1 MKRLGRNVA
10 ATRMRELNVALRP
23 LRIVSQ
29 ILGLN
34 IQGKWGR
41 AYTLW
46 VFLVVG
52 GLLYGSFVFLLS
64 GKAETLTNI
73 DSLILWAQAAANAIL
88 VAVILV
94 TCLVQPH
101 RFLFPI
107 QDMRRVDVVLRWLET
122 PLKTPPRGLIA
133 IGVSSAFRYLGAR
146 ITNAWLRRRQLVQI
160 SMSLAFPVVL
170 GYRDLF
176 KMFQLSSVLILVH
189 CLCYGYAVS
198 STMVIDCLFVD
209 YLAVITDRFSE
220 LNRVLKAFVEHR
232 KPPVGLGLVFVAADS
247 DRGTLGKENAR
258 IVANVEKLR
267 LAHHDLCEISKKV
280 NGSFGVQLLAIT
292 AISLV
297 MVTGQLYEAY
307 HFILLEQ
314 NPAEIAVQKV
324 MWFTFYVGRLSYV
337 SYACSRASNEASRTA
352 VIIYEIPLHQASSLL
367 STQIQHFCLQMSQES
382 LNFNACG
389 FFTIDRR
396 LLSAVSCSIESL
408 DRTASSP
415 LNFVPDRWSGFNLLG
430 DTDTNGQEN
439 SMQLGIGTSVVRI
452 NKKPNNRYPYRPA
465 IRTLMRYLRLDPF
478 YLSITLS
485 FLSFYLYNALHL
497 DHDDEFGDVETNS
510 LTLVKP
516 IKLRSKNPSHRSR
529 KRAAPGL
536 GMRCGRL
543 RHQICKT
550 LS

>member
-367 STQIQHFCLQMSQES
+367 STQMSQES

>member
-133 IGVSSAFRYLGAR
+133 ISVSSAFRYLGAR

-176 KMFQLSSVLILVH
+176 KMFQFSSVLILVH

-367 STQIQHFCLQMSQES
+367 STQVNYVSPFFLKLIPVATSISRPFQIQHFCLQMSQES

-439 SMQLGIGTSVVRI
+439 SMQLG
-452 NKKPNNRYPYRPA
+452 
-465 IRTLMRYLRLDPF
+465 
-478 YLSITLS
+478 
-485 FLSFYLYNALHL
+485 
-497 DHDDEFGDVETNS
+497 HDDELGNVETNS

-543 RHQICKT
+543 RHEICET